1 MLSAFTLTNNR
12 LSQIDLGQ
20 LHLKTEGDFSRENP
34 IWIDVVAATAEERRW
49 VEQTYHLTLP
59 RPEHLRDIEASA
71 RFYDDDGEVHLRSD
85 FLLGKLSNSRSVT
98 VAFVLTG
105 DILISVH
112 EEDLP
117 VFHSLRTR
125 THLQSGEIE
134 SSKDVLIDLYS
145 MDVEFSADA
154 VEEVY
159 ADLGQVSQTVL
170 QNKLSDKEAGEVLA
184 SIAHAEH
191 LNGRIR
197 RNVMD
202 TRRAISFLMR
212 IKLLSPEQH
221 EEASQIMQD
230 IDSLD
235 GHTSFLFDKIN
246 FLMSATVGFINI
258 NQNKIVRLFSVAS
271 VTLLP
276 PMLIASIYGMNF
288 HNMPELDWRA
298 GYPFAI
304 GLMMLSVLLPF
315 WLFQRKGW
323 LK

>member
-1 MLSAFTLTNNR
+1 M
-12 LSQIDLGQ
+12 
-20 LHLKTEGDFSRENP
+20 
-34 IWIDVVAATAEERRW
+34 
-49 VEQTYHLTLP
+49 
-59 RPEHLRDIEASA
+59 
-71 RFYDDDGEVHLRSD
+71 
-85 FLLGKLSNSRSVT
+85 
-98 VAFVLTG
+98 
-105 DILISVH
+105 
-112 EEDLP
+112 
-117 VFHSLRTR
+117 
-125 THLQSGEIE
+125 QSGELG

-154 VEEVY
+154 LEEVY
-159 ADLGQVSQTVL
+159 ADLGQVSQAVL
-170 QNKLSDKEAGEVLA
+170 QTTLGDKQAADVLA

-202 TRRAISFLMR
+202 TRRAMSFLMR
-212 IKLLSPEQH
+212 SKLLSAEQLDD
-221 EEASQIMQD
+221 ARQIMQD

-288 HNMPELDWRA
+288 RHMPELEWGA
-298 GYPFAI
+298 GYPFAMV
-304 GLMMLSVLLPF
+304 LMGMSVLLPF